1 MRLAE
6 VLRDAGRGPI
16 ADVPSIL
23 DEAVAN
29 IDIVGIALSSDGVE
43 PGFAFAA
50 LPGHHRHGAEFIDEA
65 FRRGAVAVITDSK
78 GQSIIARSAQSNIPV
93 IVHDQ
98 PRPLVA
104 HIAAILAGFPTR
116 SLTMVGV
123 TGTNGKTSVCALLS
137 AALGAGDISCGVIGT
152 LGSTLNGDQL
162 ASSPRTTPEAPDIQA
177 MARSMVDDGAEAI
190 VMEVSSIALS
200 EHRVDGVV
208 FDVAVFTG
216 LSHDHLDY
224 HETMEAYFAAKAE
237 LFAGKR
243 SRRGVVL
250 IDDEWGER
258 LARESVIPVETVSTT
273 GKAADWNMTAVDG
286 GWVLTDGVDSCDVRT
301 PVGADFVV
309 ANAAVGIVAA
319 RLVGVPL
326 NVAADA
332 IETARIPGRMEL
344 VGRENGIDYI
354 VDYAHTPDAIEQV
367 VSAAIRERATRG
379 AGRVIV
385 VIGAGG
391 DRDPQ
396 KRPDMGSAASRADV
410 VIVTDDNPRS
420 ENPADIRR
428 QILEGVQGN
437 CEIHECDSR
446 RDAIGLA
453 VATARPG
460 DVVLVLGKGHEATQE
475 WSDGVIAFDDRHV
488 LASFIHDRHDRH
500 EGESGRGVE

>member
-6 VLRDAGRGPI
+6 VLRDAGGAPI
-16 ADVPSIL
+16 ADVPPIL
-23 DEAVAN
+23 DESVAN
-29 IDIVGIALSSDGVE
+29 LDIVGIALSSDGVE

-65 FRRGAVAVITDSK
+65 CRRGAVAVITDSQ
-78 GQSIIARSAQSNIPV
+78 GQSIIARSAHSDVPI
-93 IVHDQ
+93 IVHDR

-104 HIAAILAGFPTR
+104 HIAAVLAGFPTR

-123 TGTNGKTSVCALLS
+123 TGTNGKTSVGALLA
-137 AALGAGDISCGVIGT
+137 AALDAGDISCGVIGT

-162 ASSPRTTPEAPDIQA
+162 ASGPRTTPEAPDIQA
-177 MARSMVDDGAEAI
+177 MARSMVDRGAEAI

-224 HETMEAYFAAKAE
+224 HATMEAYFAAKAE
-237 LFAGKR
+237 LFTKER

-258 LARESVIPVETVSTT
+258 LARESAIPLETVSTT
-273 GKAADWNMTAVDG
+273 GKAANWNMTAVDD

-309 ANAAVGIVAA
+309 ANAAVAIVAA
-319 RLVGVPL
+319 LRVGVPL
-326 NVAADA
+326 DVAADA
-332 IETARIPGRMEL
+332 TETARIPGRMEL

-367 VSAAIRERATRG
+367 VSAAARERAARG
-379 AGRVIV
+379 QGRVVV

-396 KRPDMGSAASRADV
+396 KRPDMGTAASRADV

-428 QILEGVQGN
+428 QILEGVQGG

-475 WSDGVIAFDDRHV
+475 RAEGLLAFDDRQV
-488 LASFIHDRHDRH
+488 LAFFVGRRFGGGSR
-500 EGESGRGVE
+500 EGVT

>member
-6 VLRDAGRGPI
+6 VLRDAGGAPI
-16 ADVPSIL
+16 ADVPPIL
-23 DEAVAN
+23 DESVAN
-29 IDIVGIALSSDGVE
+29 LDIVGVALSSDGVE

-65 FRRGAVAVITDSK
+65 CRRGAVAVITDGQ
-78 GQSIIARSAQSNIPV
+78 GQSIIARSAHSDVPI

-116 SLTMVGV
+116 SPTMVGV
-123 TGTNGKTSVCALLS
+123 TGTNGKTSVGALLA
-137 AALGAGDISCGVIGT
+137 AALDAGDISCGVIGT

-162 ASSPRTTPEAPDIQA
+162 ASGPRTTPEAPDIQA
-177 MARSMVDDGAEAI
+177 MARSMVDRGAEAI

-224 HETMEAYFAAKAE
+224 HATMEAYFAAKAE
-237 LFAGKR
+237 LFTKER

-258 LARESVIPVETVSTT
+258 LARESAIPLETVSAT
-273 GKAADWNMTAVDG
+273 GRAANWNMTAVDG
-286 GWVLTDGVDSCDVRT
+286 GWVLTDGVDACDVRT

-309 ANAAVGIVAA
+309 ANAAVAIVAA
-319 RLVGVPL
+319 FRVGVPL
-326 NVAADA
+326 DVAADA
-332 IETARIPGRMEL
+332 TETARIPGRMEL

-367 VSAAIRERATRG
+367 VSAAARERAARG
-379 AGRVIV
+379 QGRVVV

-396 KRPDMGSAASRADV
+396 KRPDMGTAASRADV

-428 QILEGVQGN
+428 QILEGVQGG

-475 WSDGVIAFDDRHV
+475 WSDGVIAFDDRQV
-488 LASFIHDRHDRH
+488 LASFIHDRR
-500 EGESGRGVE
+500 GRESGRGVG

>member
-6 VLRDAGRGPI
+6 VLRDAGGAPI
-16 ADVPSIL
+16 ADVPPIL
-23 DEAVAN
+23 DESVAN
-29 IDIVGIALSSDGVE
+29 LDIVGIALSSDGVE

-65 FRRGAVAVITDSK
+65 CRRGAFAVITDSQ
-78 GQSIIARSAQSNIPV
+78 GQSIIARSAHSDVPI

-116 SLTMVGV
+116 LPTMVGV
-123 TGTNGKTSVCALLS
+123 TGTNGKTSVGALLA
-137 AALGAGDISCGVIGT
+137 AALDAGDVSCGVIGT

-162 ASSPRTTPEAPDIQA
+162 ASGSRTTPEAPDIQA
-177 MARSMVDDGAEAI
+177 MARSMVDRGAETI

-224 HETMEAYFAAKAE
+224 HATMEAYFAAKAE
-237 LFAGKR
+237 LFTKER

-258 LARESVIPVETVSTT
+258 LARESAIPLETVSAT
-273 GKAADWNMTAVDG
+273 GRAANWNMTAVDG

-301 PVGADFVV
+301 AVGADFVV
-309 ANAAVGIVAA
+309 ANAAVAIVAA
-319 RLVGVPL
+319 LRVGVPL
-326 NVAADA
+326 DVAADA
-332 IETARIPGRMEL
+332 TETARIPGRMEL

-367 VSAAIRERATRG
+367 VSAAARERAARG
-379 AGRVIV
+379 QGRVVV

-396 KRPDMGSAASRADV
+396 KRTDMGTAASRADV

-428 QILEGVQGN
+428 QILEGVQGG

-475 WSDGVIAFDDRHV
+475 WSDGVIAFDDRQV
-488 LASFIHDRHDRH
+488 LASFIHDRRG
-500 EGESGRGVE
+500 GESGRGVG

>member
-6 VLRDAGRGPI
+6 VLRDAGRGAV
-16 ADVPSIL
+16 ADVTGTL
-23 DEAVAN
+23 DESVGN
-29 IDIVGIALSSDGVE
+29 LNIVGIALSSDGVK

-50 LPGHHRHGAEFIDEA
+50 LAGRHRHGAEFIDEA
-65 FRRGAVAVITDSK
+65 CRRGAEVVITDAE
-78 GQSIIARSAQSNIPV
+78 GQSIIARSAQSDIPIV
-93 IVHDQ
+93 VHDQ
-98 PRPLVA
+98 ARPLVA

-123 TGTNGKTSVCALLS
+123 TGTNGKTSVCALLA
-137 AALGAGDISCGVIGT
+137 AALGAGGSSCGVIGT

-162 ASSPRTTPEAPDIQA
+162 ASGPRTTPEAPDIQA
-177 MARSMVDDGAEAI
+177 IARSMVDGGAEAI
-190 VMEVSSIALS
+190 VMEVSSVALS

-237 LFAGKR
+237 LFAGER

-273 GKAADWNMTAVDG
+273 GKTASWNMTAVDG
-286 GWVLTDGVDSCDVRT
+286 AWVLTDGVDSCEVRT

-319 RLVGVPL
+319 HLVGVPL
-326 NVAADA
+326 DVAANA
-332 IETARIPGRMEL
+332 TATARMPGRMEL

-367 VSAAIRERATRG
+367 VSAAARG
-379 AGRVIV
+379 QGRVVV

-391 DRDPQ
+391 NRDPQ
-396 KRPDMGSAASRADV
+396 KRPDMGTAASRADV

-428 QILEGVQGN
+428 QILEGVQGG

-446 RDAIGLA
+446 RNAIGLA
-453 VATARPG
+453 VATARSG

-475 WSDGVIAFDDRHV
+475 WSDGVIAFDDRQV
-488 LASFIHDRHDRH
+488 LASFIHDRHD
-500 EGESGRGVE
+500 GESGRGAE

>member
-6 VLRDAGRGPI
+6 VLRDAGRAPI
-16 ADVPSIL
+16 ADVPPIL
-23 DEAVAN
+23 DESVAN
-29 IDIVGIALSSDGVE
+29 LDIVGIALSSDGVE

-50 LPGHHRHGAEFIDEA
+50 LPGHHRHGAEFLDEA
-65 FRRGAVAVITDSK
+65 CRRGAVAVITDSQ
-78 GQSIIARSAQSNIPV
+78 GQSIIARSAHSDVPI

-104 HIAAILAGFPTR
+104 HIAAILAGYPTR
-116 SLTMVGV
+116 SVTMVGV
-123 TGTNGKTSVCALLS
+123 TGTNGKTSVGALLA
-137 AALGAGDISCGVIGT
+137 AALDAGDVSCGVIGT

-162 ASSPRTTPEAPDIQA
+162 ASGSRTTPEAPDIQA
-177 MARSMVDDGAEAI
+177 MARSMVDRGAEAI
-190 VMEVSSIALS
+190 VMEVSSIALR

-224 HETMEAYFAAKAE
+224 HATMEAYFAAKAE
-237 LFAGKR
+237 LFTKER

-258 LARESVIPVETVSTT
+258 LARESAIPLETVSAT
-273 GKAADWNMTAVDG
+273 GKAANWNMTAVDG
-286 GWVLTDGVDSCDVRT
+286 GWVLTDGVDACDVRT

-309 ANAAVGIVAA
+309 ANAAVAIVAA
-319 RLVGVPL
+319 LRVGVPL
-326 NVAADA
+326 DVAADA
-332 IETARIPGRMEL
+332 TETARIPGRMEL

-367 VSAAIRERATRG
+367 VSAAAREQAAHG
-379 AGRVIV
+379 QGRVVV

-396 KRPDMGSAASRADV
+396 KRPDMGTAASRADV

-428 QILEGVQGN
+428 QILEGVQGG

-475 WSDGVIAFDDRHV
+475 WSDGVIAFDDRQV
-488 LASFIHDRHDRH
+488 LASFIHDRRG
-500 EGESGRGVE
+500 GESGRGVG

>member
-6 VLRDAGRGPI
+6 VLRDAGGAPI
-16 ADVPSIL
+16 ADVPPIL
-23 DEAVAN
+23 DESVAN
-29 IDIVGIALSSDGVE
+29 LDIVGIALSSDGVE

-65 FRRGAVAVITDSK
+65 CRRGAVAVITDGQ
-78 GQSIIARSAQSNIPV
+78 GQSIIARSAHSDVPI

-116 SLTMVGV
+116 SPTMVGV
-123 TGTNGKTSVCALLS
+123 TGTNGKSSVCALLA
-137 AALGAGDISCGVIGT
+137 AALDAGDVSCGVVGT

-162 ASSPRTTPEAPDIQA
+162 ASGPRTTPEAPDIQA
-177 MARSMVDDGAEAI
+177 MARSMVDRGAEAI

-224 HETMEAYFAAKAE
+224 HATMEAYFAAKAE
-237 LFAGKR
+237 LFTKER

-258 LARESVIPVETVSTT
+258 LARESAIPLETVSAT
-273 GKAADWNMTAVDG
+273 GRAANWNMTAVDG
-286 GWVLTDGVDSCDVRT
+286 GWVLTDGVDACDVRT

-309 ANAAVGIVAA
+309 ANAAVAIVAA
-319 RLVGVPL
+319 FRVGVPL
-326 NVAADA
+326 DVAADA
-332 IETARIPGRMEL
+332 TETARIPGRMEL

-367 VSAAIRERATRG
+367 VSAAARERAARG
-379 AGRVIV
+379 QGRVVV

-396 KRPDMGSAASRADV
+396 KRLDMGTAASRADV

-428 QILEGVQGN
+428 QILEGVQGG

-475 WSDGVIAFDDRHV
+475 WSDGVIAFDDRQV
-488 LASFIHDRHDRH
+488 LASFIHDRR
-500 EGESGRGVE
+500 GRESGRGVG

>member
-6 VLRDAGRGPI
+6 VLRDAGRAPI
-16 ADVPSIL
+16 ADVPPIL
-23 DEAVAN
+23 NESVAN
-29 IDIVGIALSSDGVE
+29 LDIVGIALSSDGVE

-65 FRRGAVAVITDSK
+65 CRRGAVAVITDGQ
-78 GQSIIARSAQSNIPV
+78 GQSIIARSAHRDVPI

-116 SLTMVGV
+116 LPTMVGV
-123 TGTNGKTSVCALLS
+123 TGTNGKTSVGALLA
-137 AALGAGDISCGVIGT
+137 AALDAGDVSCGVIGT

-162 ASSPRTTPEAPDIQA
+162 ASGSRTTPEAPDIQA
-177 MARSMVDDGAEAI
+177 MARSMVDRGAKAI

-224 HETMEAYFAAKAE
+224 HATMEAYFAAKAE
-237 LFAGKR
+237 LFTKER

-258 LARESVIPVETVSTT
+258 LARESAIPLETVSAT
-273 GKAADWNMTAVDG
+273 GRAANWNMTAVDG
-286 GWVLTDGVDSCDVRT
+286 GWVLTDGVDACDVRT
-301 PVGADFVV
+301 AVGADFVV
-309 ANAAVGIVAA
+309 ANAAVAIVAA
-319 RLVGVPL
+319 LRVGVPL
-326 NVAADA
+326 DVAADA
-332 IETARIPGRMEL
+332 TETARIPGRMEL

-367 VSAAIRERATRG
+367 VSAAARG
-379 AGRVIV
+379 QGRVVV

-396 KRPDMGSAASRADV
+396 KRPDMGTAASRADV

-428 QILEGVQGN
+428 QILEGVQGG

-475 WSDGVIAFDDRHV
+475 WSDGVIAFDDRQV
-488 LASFIHDRHDRH
+488 LASFIHDRRG
-500 EGESGRGVE
+500 GESGRGVG

>member
-6 VLRDAGRGPI
+6 VLRDAGGAPI
-16 ADVPSIL
+16 ADVPPIL
-23 DEAVAN
+23 DESVAN
-29 IDIVGIALSSDGVE
+29 LDIVGVALSSDGVE

-65 FRRGAVAVITDSK
+65 CRRGAVAVITDGQ
-78 GQSIIARSAQSNIPV
+78 GQSIIARSAHSDVPI

-116 SLTMVGV
+116 SPTMVGV
-123 TGTNGKTSVCALLS
+123 TGTNGKTSVGALLA
-137 AALGAGDISCGVIGT
+137 AALDAGDISCGVIGT

-162 ASSPRTTPEAPDIQA
+162 ASGPRTTPEAPDIQA
-177 MARSMVDDGAEAI
+177 MARSMVDRGAEAI

-224 HETMEAYFAAKAE
+224 HATMEAYFAAKAE
-237 LFAGKR
+237 LFTKER

-258 LARESVIPVETVSTT
+258 LARESDIPLETVSAT
-273 GKAADWNMTAVDG
+273 GRAANWNMTAVDG
-286 GWVLTDGVDSCDVRT
+286 GWVLTDGVDACDVRT

-309 ANAAVGIVAA
+309 ANAAVAIVAA
-319 RLVGVPL
+319 LRVGVPL
-326 NVAADA
+326 DVAADA
-332 IETARIPGRMEL
+332 TETARIPGRMEL

-367 VSAAIRERATRG
+367 VSAAARERAARG
-379 AGRVIV
+379 QGRVVV

-396 KRPDMGSAASRADV
+396 KRLDMGTAASRADV

-428 QILEGVQGN
+428 QILEGVQGG

-475 WSDGVIAFDDRHV
+475 WSDGVIAFDDRQV
-488 LASFIHDRHDRH
+488 LASFIHDRR
-500 EGESGRGVE
+500 GRESGRGVG

>member
-1 MRLAE
+1 
-6 VLRDAGRGPI
+6 
-16 ADVPSIL
+16 
-23 DEAVAN
+23 
-29 IDIVGIALSSDGVE
+29 
-43 PGFAFAA
+43 
-50 LPGHHRHGAEFIDEA
+50 
-65 FRRGAVAVITDSK
+65 
-78 GQSIIARSAQSNIPV
+78 
-93 IVHDQ
+93 
-98 PRPLVA
+98 
-104 HIAAILAGFPTR
+104 
-116 SLTMVGV
+116 
-123 TGTNGKTSVCALLS
+123 
-137 AALGAGDISCGVIGT
+137 
-152 LGSTLNGDQL
+152 
-162 ASSPRTTPEAPDIQA
+162 
-177 MARSMVDDGAEAI
+177 MVDGGAEAI
-190 VMEVSSIALS
+190 VMEVSSVALS

-237 LFAGKR
+237 LFAGER

-273 GKAADWNMTAVDG
+273 GKTASWNMTAVDG
-286 GWVLTDGVDSCDVRT
+286 AWVLTDGVDSCEVRT

-319 RLVGVPL
+319 HLVGVPL
-326 NVAADA
+326 DVAANA
-332 IETARIPGRMEL
+332 TATARMPGRMEL

-367 VSAAIRERATRG
+367 VSAAARG
-379 AGRVIV
+379 QGRVVV

-391 DRDPQ
+391 NRDPQ
-396 KRPDMGSAASRADV
+396 KRPDMGTAASRADV

-428 QILEGVQGN
+428 QILEGVQGG

-446 RDAIGLA
+446 RNAIGLA
-453 VATARPG
+453 VATARSG

-488 LASFIHDRHDRH
+488 LASFIHDRRG
-500 EGESGRGVE
+500 GESGRGAG

>member
-29 IDIVGIALSSDGVE
+29 IDIVGIALSSGGVE

-78 GQSIIARSAQSNIPV
+78 GQSIIACSAQSNIPV

-104 HIAAILAGFPTR
+104 HIAAILAGFPTQ

-237 LFAGKR
+237 LFAGER

-273 GKAADWNMTAVDG
+273 GKAADWSMTAVDG

-326 NVAADA
+326 DVAADA

-396 KRPDMGSAASRADV
+396 KRPDMGSAASQADV

-428 QILEGVQGN
+428 QILEGVQGS

-488 LASFIHDRHDRH
+488 LASFIHDRH

>member
-6 VLRDAGRGPI
+6 VLRDAGRGVV
-16 ADVPSIL
+16 ADVTGTL
-23 DEAVAN
+23 DESVGN
-29 IDIVGIALSSDGVE
+29 LNIVGIALSSDGVE

-50 LPGHHRHGAEFIDEA
+50 LAGHHRHGAEFIDEA
-65 FRRGAVAVITDSK
+65 CRRGAVAVITDAE
-78 GQSIIARSAQSNIPV
+78 GQLIIARSAQSDIP
-93 IVHDQ
+93 IVVDEQ

-104 HIAAILAGFPTR
+104 HIAAFLAGFPTR

-123 TGTNGKTSVCALLS
+123 TGTNGKTSVCALLA
-137 AALGAGDISCGVIGT
+137 AALSAGEVSCGVIGT

-162 ASSPRTTPEAPDIQA
+162 ASGPRTTPEAPDIQA
-177 MARSMVDDGAEAI
+177 MARSMVDRGAKAV

-208 FDVAVFTG
+208 FDIAVFTG

-224 HETMEAYFAAKAE
+224 HETMEAYFSAKVE
-237 LFAGKR
+237 LFAGER

-258 LARESVIPVETVSTT
+258 LARESVIPIETVSTT
-273 GKAADWNMTAVDG
+273 GKPADWNVTAVDG

-309 ANAAVGIVAA
+309 ANAAVAIVAA
-319 RLVGVPL
+319 LRVGVQL
-326 NVAADA
+326 DVAADA
-332 IETARIPGRMEL
+332 TGTASIPGRMEL
-344 VGRENGIDYI
+344 VGRENGIDYV

-367 VSAAIRERATRG
+367 VSAAARERAARG
-379 AGRVIV
+379 QGRVVV

-396 KRPDMGSAASRADV
+396 KRPDMGAAASRADV

-428 QILEGVQGN
+428 QILKGAQSG

-475 WSDGVIAFDDRHV
+475 WSDGVIAFDDRQV
-488 LASFIHDRHDRH
+488 LASFIHDRRG
-500 EGESGRGVE
+500 GESGRGAG

>member
-6 VLRDAGRGPI
+6 VLRDAGRAPI
-16 ADVPSIL
+16 ADVPPIL
-23 DEAVAN
+23 DESVAN
-29 IDIVGIALSSDGVE
+29 LDIVGIALSSDGVE

-65 FRRGAVAVITDSK
+65 CRRGAVAVITDSQ
-78 GQSIIARSAQSNIPV
+78 GQSIIARSAHSDVPI

-116 SLTMVGV
+116 SPTMVGV
-123 TGTNGKTSVCALLS
+123 TGTNGKTSVGALLA
-137 AALGAGDISCGVIGT
+137 AALDAGDISCGVIGT

-162 ASSPRTTPEAPDIQA
+162 ASGPRTTPEAPDIQA
-177 MARSMVDDGAEAI
+177 MARSMVDRGAEAI

-224 HETMEAYFAAKAE
+224 HATMEAYFAAKAE
-237 LFAGKR
+237 LFTKER

-258 LARESVIPVETVSTT
+258 LARESAIPLETVSAT
-273 GKAADWNMTAVDG
+273 GRAANWNMTAVDG

-309 ANAAVGIVAA
+309 ANAAVAIVAA
-319 RLVGVPL
+319 LRVGVPL
-326 NVAADA
+326 DVAADA
-332 IETARIPGRMEL
+332 TETARIPGRMEL

-367 VSAAIRERATRG
+367 VSAAARERAARG
-379 AGRVIV
+379 QGRVVV

-396 KRPDMGSAASRADV
+396 KRPDMGTAASRADV

-428 QILEGVQGN
+428 QILEGVQGG

-475 WSDGVIAFDDRHV
+475 WSDGVIAFDDRQV
-488 LASFIHDRHDRH
+488 LASFIHDRR
-500 EGESGRGVE
+500 GRESGRGVG

>member
-1 MRLAE
+1 
-6 VLRDAGRGPI
+6 
-16 ADVPSIL
+16 
-23 DEAVAN
+23 
-29 IDIVGIALSSDGVE
+29 
-43 PGFAFAA
+43 
-50 LPGHHRHGAEFIDEA
+50 
-65 FRRGAVAVITDSK
+65 
-78 GQSIIARSAQSNIPV
+78 
-93 IVHDQ
+93 
-98 PRPLVA
+98 
-104 HIAAILAGFPTR
+104 
-116 SLTMVGV
+116 
-123 TGTNGKTSVCALLS
+123 
-137 AALGAGDISCGVIGT
+137 
-152 LGSTLNGDQL
+152 
-162 ASSPRTTPEAPDIQA
+162 
-177 MARSMVDDGAEAI
+177 MVDDGAEAI

-237 LFAGKR
+237 LFTKER

-258 LARESVIPVETVSTT
+258 LARESVIPVDTVSTT

-301 PVGADFVV
+301 PVDADFVV
-309 ANAAVGIVAA
+309 ANTAVGIVAA

-326 NVAADA
+326 DLAADA
-332 IETARIPGRMEL
+332 TATARIPGRMEL
-344 VGRENGIDYI
+344 VGRENGIDYF

-367 VSAAIRERATRG
+367 VSAATRERAARG
-379 AGRVIV
+379 QGRVV
-385 VIGAGG
+385 VVFGAGG

-396 KRPDMGSAASRADV
+396 KRPDMGTAASRADV

-428 QILEGVQGN
+428 QILEGVQGT

-453 VATARPG
+453 VATARSG

-475 WSDGVIAFDDRHV
+475 WSDGEIAFDDRHV
-488 LASFIHDRHDRH
+488 LASFIHDRRG
-500 EGESGRGVE
+500 GEWGRGVE